1 MGKVLAVCV
10 SERRGE
16 KKKNVGRARLIEDW
30 GLEGDAHAGRWHR
43 QVSLLQAEKADE
55 FRKKGAQVE
64 FGDFGENIAAE
75 GIDFAALPV
84 GTRFACGEVV
94 LELTQIGKE
103 CHSHCRIFQTM
114 GDCIMPREGIFAK
127 VLQGGTISVGD
138 ALTVIPPEPDIRRA
152 AVVTLSDKG
161 ARGER
166 KDESG
171 PLAAEL
177 LSGAGYQIAE
187 TVVLPDERE
196 TIERELIRLCD
207 GRQCHLVVTT
217 GGTGFSPRD
226 VTPEATMAV
235 AERNAPGIAEAIRAY
250 SLNITPRAML
260 SRGVSV
266 IRGGTLIVNL
276 PGSPK
281 AVREALE
288 YILPSLEHG
297 IDILRG
303 RAGEC
308 ARA

>member
-16 KKKNVGRARLIEDW
+16 KKKNVGSARLLADW
-30 GLEGDAHAGRWHR
+30 GVEGDAHAGSWHR
-43 QVSLLQAEKADE
+43 QVSLLQAEKVND
-55 FRKKGAQVE
+55 FRGKGAQVE
-64 FGDFGENIAAE
+64 FGDFGENITAE

-84 GTRFACGEVV
+84 GTRFTCGEAV

-103 CHSHCRIFQTM
+103 CHSHCQIFKAM
-114 GDCIMPREGIFAK
+114 GDCIMPREGVFAR
-127 VLQGGTISVGD
+127 VLHGGTVSVGD
-138 ALTVIPPEPDIRRA
+138 ELTVTPPDPTIRRA

-161 ARGER
+161 AGGER

-171 PLAAEL
+171 PLAAAL
-177 LSGAGYQIAE
+177 LSEAGYQIAE
-187 TVVLPDERE
+187 ELLLPDERNI
-196 TIERELIRLCD
+196 IERELLRLCD

-250 SLNITPRAML
+250 SLSITPRAML

-276 PGSPK
+276 PGGPK

-288 YILPSLEHG
+288 YILPSLAHG

-303 RAGEC
+303 RTEEC
-308 ARA
+308 ARK

>member
-16 KKKNVGRARLIEDW
+16 KKKNVGHARFIEDW
-30 GLEGDAHAGRWHR
+30 GVEGDAHAGRWHR
-43 QVSLLQAEKADE
+43 QVSLLQAEKIVE
-55 FRKKGAQVE
+55 FREKGAQVE

-75 GIDFAALPV
+75 GMDFAAFPV

-114 GDCIMPREGIFAK
+114 GDCIMPREGVFAR
-127 VLQGGTISVGD
+127 VLHGGTISVGEE
-138 ALTVIPPEPDIRRA
+138 LTVIPPDLNIRRA

-161 ARGER
+161 ASGER

-187 TVVLPDERE
+187 TLVLPDERE

-226 VTPEATMAV
+226 VTPEATLAV

-297 IDILRG
+297 VDILRG

-308 ARA
+308 ART